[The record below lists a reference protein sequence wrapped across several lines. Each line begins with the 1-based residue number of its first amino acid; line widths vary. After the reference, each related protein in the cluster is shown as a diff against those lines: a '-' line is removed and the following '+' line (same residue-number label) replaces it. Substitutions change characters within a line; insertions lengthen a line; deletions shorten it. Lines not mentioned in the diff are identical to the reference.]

1 MLILIKMFLN
11 NKKYPNSNNVSRKQI
26 LTNLLEKAE
35 LFNSFF
41 FKTVFPKKQSEHS
54 PHTYSIFD

>member
-1 MLILIKMFLN
+1 MFHE
-11 NKKYPNSNNVSRKQI
+11 NKF

-41 FKTVFPKKQSEHS
+41 FKTVFPKKRCEHS